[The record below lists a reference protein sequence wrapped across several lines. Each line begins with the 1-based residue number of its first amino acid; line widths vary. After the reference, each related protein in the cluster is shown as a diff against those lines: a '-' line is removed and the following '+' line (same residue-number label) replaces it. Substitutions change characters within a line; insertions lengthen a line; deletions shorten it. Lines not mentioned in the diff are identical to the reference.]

1 MPIQPIVDTDS
12 LAAFCARLAEAKFV
26 TVDTEFLRD
35 KTYWP
40 ILCLVQVA
48 GPDEAAV
55 IDAQAPGIDLAP
67 LDALLADRG
76 ILKVF
81 HAARQDV
88 EIFFHRTGDVPK
100 PIFDTQVAAMVCG
113 FGDQVAYGTLLQ
125 QLEIGRASCR
135 ERVCQYV

>member
-1 MPIQPIVDTDS
+1 MPIRPIVDTDS

-88 EIFFHRTGDVPK
+88 EIFFHRSEEHTSE
-100 PIFDTQVAAMVCG
+100 
-113 FGDQVAYGTLLQ
+113 LQ
-125 QLEIGRASCR
+125 SLMRISSAFFCLKKKK
-135 ERVCQYV
+135 